1 MTRHT
6 LPCIMHCVSFRLR
19 KIGFK
24 ALQAL
29 MKYQPMK
36 SYVSSITIGLIYCAW
51 HWVVWINKNNS
62 LNEQTIFDVGEAH
75 KISFLYLTL
84 PLVWKYIYFWVFS
97 FFFVNNKCKVKYG
110 IVNIKNFIDFLTF
123 IVFYN
128 MKLICSYVY
137 IYIANNVCLV
147 VFFLHFLFY

>member
-6 LPCIMHCVSFRLR
+6 LPCIMHCVSLRLR

-36 SYVSSITIGLIYCAW
+36 SYVSSITIGLIYYAW
-51 HWVVWINKNNS
+51 HWVVWFNKNNS
-62 LNEQTIFDVGEAH
+62 LNEQTIFDVSEAH
-75 KISFLYLTL
+75 KISFFVFNITISM
-84 PLVWKYIYFWVFS
+84 KIYIFLSVFI
-97 FFFVNNKCKVKYG
+97 FFVNNKCKVKYG

-128 MKLICSYVY
+128 IKLICSYVY
-137 IYIANNVCLV
+137 ILYILLIMFV
-147 VFFLHFLFY
+147 